1 MSSSH
6 PYCRRKL
13 VIVILVDL
21 VNNIPIAM
29 IAALFHC
36 ADGIDD
42 RIRRESGCRLPR
54 LEESHY
60 EYLHSVGISS
70 SRHVVD
76 VSVVAVAVVVSSIA
90 GGSHSSSFSFHSSS
104 LSYPSYSLPIM
115 MIVIVV
121 VKTAIP
127 SSFVSRLHPNV
138 TSGEVRRSR

>member
-60 EYLHSVGISS
+60 EYLHSVGISY

-76 VSVVAVAVVVSSIA
+76 VSVVAVVVVVSSIA
-90 GGSHSSSFSFHSSS
+90 RGSHSSSFTFHS
-104 LSYPSYSLPIM
+104 SYPSYSLPIM
-115 MIVIVV
+115 MIVVV
-121 VKTAIP
+121 VAAAIP
-127 SSFVSRLHPNV
+127 SSFKGYLLC
-138 TSGEVRRSR
+138 